1 MKSSILKISAILSL
15 VLVAASCNYD
25 NFDPP
30 QSMLEGRVVYQGEP
44 LGLRSEG
51 VQLELWQPGYE
62 LFQKIPL
69 HVDQDGSFS
78 ASLFDGDYKLT
89 LLRGNGPWL
98 DQTDSIDVQVRGGK
112 VIDVEVQPYYTL
124 SSPQFSRNSGQIST
138 SVQVNSVNPT
148 RAVEL
153 VAIYV
158 GRTAILDAVRN
169 EANLVISGEELDL
182 SSPIDLNINLPASLS
197 GRDVYVRVG
206 VKTAGVQELLYSTV
220 QHLQ

>member
-1 MKSSILKISAILSL
+1 M
-15 VLVAASCNYD
+15 VLVAASCSYD

-44 LGLRSEG
+44 LGLRSDG
-51 VQLELWQPGYE
+51 VQLELWQRGYD

-78 ASLFDGDYKLT
+78 AALFDGDYKLT

-112 VIDVEVQPYYTL
+112 TLDVEVQPYYTL
-124 SSPQFSRNSGQIST
+124 TAPQLSRNSAQLNASFQI
-138 SVQVNSVNPT
+138 NSVNPA
-148 RAVEL
+148 RAVEM

-169 EANLVISGEELDL
+169 EANLIVPGEELDL
-182 SSPIDLNINLPASLS
+182 ASSLDLNINLPASLA
-197 GRDVYVRVG
+197 GRDVYVRIG

>member
-1 MKSSILKISAILSL
+1 M
-15 VLVAASCNYD
+15 
-25 NFDPP
+25 
-30 QSMLEGRVVYQGEP
+30 YQGEP

-51 VQLELWQPGYE
+51 VQLELWQPGYD

-78 ASLFDGDYKLT
+78 ASLFDGGYRLT

-112 VIDVEVQPYYTL
+112 TLDIEVQPYYMLT
-124 SSPQFSRNSGQIST
+124 SPQYSRNSGQLSAT
-138 SVQVNSVNPT
+138 VQVNSINPV
-148 RAVEL
+148 RAVEH

-169 EANLVISGEELDL
+169 EANLVIPGEELDL
-182 SSPIDLNINLPASLS
+182 TSPISLNINLPGNLS

-206 VKTAGVQELLYSTV
+206 VKTAGVQELLYSSV
-220 QHLQ
+220 EHLQ

>member
-1 MKSSILKISAILSL
+1 MSV
-15 VLVAASCNYD
+15 VLVVASCSYD

-30 QSMLEGRVVYQGEP
+30 QSKLQGRVVYQGEP
-44 LGLRSEG
+44 LGLRSDG

-112 VIDVEVQPYYTL
+112 TLDVEVQPYYTL
-124 SSPQFSRNSGQIST
+124 SSPQYNRNGAHIEAN
-138 SVQVNSVNPT
+138 VQVNSVNPV
-148 RAVEL
+148 RAVEM

-169 EANLVISGEELDL
+169 EANLIVQGEALDL
-182 SSPIDLNINLPASLS
+182 SSPISLDINLPASLS
-197 GRDVYVRVG
+197 GRDVYVRIG
-206 VKTAGVQELLYSTV
+206 VKTAGVQELVYSTV
-220 QHLQ
+220 EHLQ

>member
-1 MKSSILKISAILSL
+1 MKSSILKISAILFL

-112 VIDVEVQPYYTL
+112 ILDVEVQPYYTL

>member
-1 MKSSILKISAILSL
+1 M
-15 VLVAASCNYD
+15 VLVAASCSYD

-30 QSMLEGRVVYQGEP
+30 QSMLEGRVVYQGEA
-44 LGLRSEG
+44 LALRSDG
-51 VQLELWQPGYE
+51 VQLELWQRGYE

-78 ASLFDGDYKLT
+78 AALFDGDYKLT

-112 VIDVEVQPYYTL
+112 ALDVEVQPYYTL
-124 SSPQFSRNSGQIST
+124 SSPQYNRSSAQINA
-138 SVQVNSVNPT
+138 SVQVNSVNPV
-148 RAVEL
+148 RAVEM

-169 EANLVISGEELDL
+169 EVNMVVSGEGLDL
-182 SSPIDLNINLPASLS
+182 SSPVDLSINLPANLS

-206 VKTAGVQELLYSTV
+206 IKTAGVQELLYSPV
-220 QHLQ
+220 QPL

>member
-1 MKSSILKISAILSL
+1 M
-15 VLVAASCNYD
+15 VLVVASCSYD

-30 QSMLEGRVVYQGEP
+30 QSKLQGRVVYQGEP
-44 LGLRSEG
+44 LGLRSDG

-112 VIDVEVQPYYTL
+112 TLDVEVQPYYTL
-124 SSPQFSRNSGQIST
+124 SSPQYNRNGAHIEAN
-138 SVQVNSVNPT
+138 VQVNSVNPV
-148 RAVEL
+148 RAVEM

-169 EANLVISGEELDL
+169 EANLIVQGEALDL
-182 SSPIDLNINLPASLS
+182 SSPISLDINLPASLS
-197 GRDVYVRVG
+197 GRDVYVRIG
-206 VKTAGVQELLYSTV
+206 VKTAGVQELVYSTV
-220 QHLQ
+220 EHLQ

>member
-98 DQTDSIDVQVRGGK
+98 DQTDSIHVQVRGGK
-112 VIDVEVQPYYTL
+112 VLDVEVQPYYTL
-124 SSPQFSRNSGQIST
+124 SSPQLSRNSGQISA

-182 SSPIDLNINLPASLS
+182 SSPIDLNIDLPASLS

>member
-1 MKSSILKISAILSL
+1 MKSPKLNISALLLSL
-15 VLVAASCNYD
+15 LVLASCNYD

-30 QSMLEGRVVYQGEP
+30 QSMLQGRVVYQGEP

-51 VQLELWQPGYE
+51 VQLELWQPGYD

-78 ASLFDGDYKLT
+78 ASLFDGGYRLT

-112 VIDVEVQPYYTL
+112 TLDIEVQPYYMLT
-124 SSPQFSRNSGQIST
+124 SPQYSRNSGQLSAT
-138 SVQVNSVNPT
+138 VQVNSINPV
-148 RAVEL
+148 RAVEH

-169 EANLVISGEELDL
+169 EANLVIPGEELDL
-182 SSPIDLNINLPASLS
+182 TSPISLNINLPGNLS

-206 VKTAGVQELLYSTV
+206 VKTAGVQELLYSSV
-220 QHLQ
+220 EHLQ

>member
-1 MKSSILKISAILSL
+1 MSSILKISAMLSM
-15 VLVAASCNYD
+15 VLVAASCSYD

-44 LGLRSEG
+44 LGLRSDG
-51 VQLELWQPGYE
+51 VQLELWQGGYE

-78 ASLFDGDYKLT
+78 AALFDGEYKLT

-112 VIDVEVQPYYTL
+112 SLDIEVQPFYTV
-124 SSPQFSRNSGQIST
+124 SAPQFNRNGSQLDASF
-138 SVQVNSVNPT
+138 QVNSINPV
-148 RAVEL
+148 RAVEM
-153 VAIYV
+153 VAVYV

-169 EANLVISGEELDL
+169 EANLIIPGEELDL
-182 SSPIDLNINLPASLS
+182 SSPISLDINLPGNLS

-206 VKTAGVQELLYSTV
+206 VKTAGVQELIYSTV
-220 QHLQ
+220 EHLQ

>member
-112 VIDVEVQPYYTL
+112 ILDVEVQPYYTL
-124 SSPQFSRNSGQIST
+124 SSPQLSRNSGQINA

-182 SSPIDLNINLPASLS
+182 SSPIDLNIDLPASLS